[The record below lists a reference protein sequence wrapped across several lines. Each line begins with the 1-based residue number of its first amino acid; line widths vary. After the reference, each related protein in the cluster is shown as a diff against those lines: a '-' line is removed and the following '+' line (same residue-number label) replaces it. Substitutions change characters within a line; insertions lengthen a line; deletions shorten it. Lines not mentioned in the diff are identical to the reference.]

1 MSLLEVEGLSKSY
14 GGVQAARNVS
24 FSLKKGE
31 LLALIG
37 PNGAGKSTTFGM
49 VGGQLLPDSGKIEI
63 EGVNITGL
71 PPSEIAKHGVG
82 RTFQVATIFASM
94 TVIEN
99 VQTAIAAHRHRSFAS
114 LPDGRQLFRDEAME
128 VLSVTN
134 MVGFADRPCG
144 ALSYGDVKRAELAIA
159 LAGNARLLLMDE
171 PTAGMA
177 PSERAR
183 LMDLVAFLASE
194 RNIGVLFTEH
204 DMESVFRHAHRILV
218 LVRGQIIAE
227 GHPDE
232 VRQNEQ
238 VKRFYLGESGA
249 TAAQRARMM
258 KS

>member
-71 PPSEIAKHGVG
+71 PPSEIARHGVG

-134 MVGFADRPCG
+134 MVEFADRPCG

-177 PSERAR
+177 PSERASDGSCGLSR
-183 LMDLVAFLASE
+183 
-194 RNIGVLFTEH
+194 
-204 DMESVFRHAHRILV
+204 FRTKHRCPLYRTRHG
-218 LVRGQIIAE
+218 LGLQACPSHTR
-227 GHPDE
+227 
-232 VRQNEQ
+232 
-238 VKRFYLGESGA
+238 LGEGRDHRRRSSGRS
-249 TAAQRARMM
+249 AAERTGQALLSR
-258 KS
+258 